1 MQLFRNFSIR
11 TRIII
16 TFLLASLFPV
26 VIYLYIQY
34 TEIVISNSTAL
45 FIGVISLINGLVAAF
60 LVAGSITAPI
70 ELILSSLEVFQ
81 TKKSAASLNDNGFDE
96 IAELSSELNRIYSD
110 WNREIVTLGKKQL
123 QQEKASEKNE
133 QQISIL
139 KKQLDLTRSCLNVAQ
154 MLNTTFDFQSNLKA
168 ILDEAIQ
175 TMNVQWASVLLINRE
190 RNEMTVACVR
200 GVEKSLL
207 DALADEDYPAIR
219 LKPHEGLAGQVI
231 KDGLPLIANKGFKDP
246 RFKQFSEFSRRDEKI
261 ASLLCAPITSTDGTV
276 LGVMNFINRVSP
288 PVFRNEDLP
297 YVKDLCGLAS
307 LVIERNR
314 LYRNLFVDE
323 ETGLAAH
330 NVWRGYFQ
338 EEAGRAVRYIQPL
351 SVLIADIDD
360 FKNLITQTNA
370 DFFNEVVD
378 SCGKELKR
386 LLRDTDTASCVQER
400 FFCLLPNTDTAG
412 GVFLAGRLKEALER
426 LSFTFGN
433 QTIKI
438 TMSVG
443 IASYPDNVPDPKLLA
458 KNALVSLARAHE
470 EGGNRASIFRQNI

>member
-1 MQLFRNFSIR
+1 
-11 TRIII
+11 
-16 TFLLASLFPV
+16 
-26 VIYLYIQY
+26 
-34 TEIVISNSTAL
+34 
-45 FIGVISLINGLVAAF
+45 
-60 LVAGSITAPI
+60 
-70 ELILSSLEVFQ
+70 
-81 TKKSAASLNDNGFDE
+81 
-96 IAELSSELNRIYSD
+96 
-110 WNREIVTLGKKQL
+110 
-123 QQEKASEKNE
+123 
-133 QQISIL
+133 
-139 KKQLDLTRSCLNVAQ
+139 
-154 MLNTTFDFQSNLKA
+154 
-168 ILDEAIQ
+168 
-175 TMNVQWASVLLINRE
+175 
-190 RNEMTVACVR
+190 
-200 GVEKSLL
+200 
-207 DALADEDYPAIR
+207 
-219 LKPHEGLAGQVI
+219 
-231 KDGLPLIANKGFKDP
+231 ANKGFKDP
-246 RFKQFSEFSRRDEKI
+246 RFKQFSEFNRRDEKV

-330 NVWRGYFQ
+330 NVWRGYFH

-360 FKNLITQTNA
+360 YKNLVARTNA

-426 LSFTFGN
+426 LSFTFDN

-458 KNALVSLARAHE
+458 KNALISLTRAHE

>member
-1 MQLFRNFSIR
+1 MQLFRNFSIK
-11 TRIII
+11 TRIVV
-16 TFLLASLFPV
+16 TFLLATFFPV
-26 VIYLYIQY
+26 IIYLYVQY
-34 TEIVISNSTAL
+34 TGIVISNSTAL
-45 FIGVISLINGLVAAF
+45 FIGIIAIINALATGF
-60 LVAGSITAPI
+60 MVAGSITGPLEI
-70 ELILSSLEVFQ
+70 VLSSLQSFQ
-81 TKKSAASLNDNGFDE
+81 ARKSAASINDNGFDE
-96 IAELSSELNRIYSD
+96 LSEVAGELNRLYSE
-110 WNREIVTLGKKQL
+110 WNREIINLGKKQL
-123 QQEKASEKNE
+123 QQEKSSEKNE
-133 QQISIL
+133 QQISNL
-139 KKQLDLTRSCLNVAQ
+139 EKQLDLTRSCLNVAQ

-175 TMNVQWASVLLINRE
+175 TINVQWASVLLINRE

-207 DALADEDYPAIR
+207 DALADEEYPAIR

-231 KDGLPLIANKGFKDP
+231 KEGLPLIANKGFKDP

-330 NVWRGYFQ
+330 NVWRGYFN
-338 EEAGRAVRYIQPL
+338 EEAARSVRYIQPL
-351 SVLIADIDD
+351 TVLIADIDD
-360 FKNLITQTNA
+360 YKKLVNKTN
-370 DFFNEVVD
+370 NEFANEIGD
-378 SCGKELKR
+378 ACGKELKR

-400 FFCLLPNTDTAG
+400 YFVLLPNTDTAG

-426 LSFTFGN
+426 LNFNFDQEN
-433 QTIKI
+433 FKI
-438 TMSVG
+438 TMSIG
-443 IASYPDNVPDPKLLA
+443 IASYPDNVPDPKLLS
-458 KNALVSLARAHE
+458 KNAISALNKAHE
-470 EGGNRASIFRQNI
+470 DGGNRASIFRIQN